1 MLYDLSKVKN
11 FDLRVFSTSIIY
23 IYLLSPTK
31 FNYIDSEPVA
41 AGCTELGF
49 VREEFL
55 EVKLECPDETETCVI
70 VNSDHQTSTNRQ
82 GNQYLRFY
90 ISTSTESWKFKKKL
104 ADKNSTTNYFKTT
117 IALLYI

>member
-1 MLYDLSKVKN
+1 MLYDLFKVKN

-31 FNYIDSEPVA
+31 FNYIGSEPV

-82 GNQYLRFY
+82 GN
-90 ISTSTESWKFKKKL
+90 
-104 ADKNSTTNYFKTT
+104 
-117 IALLYI
+117 